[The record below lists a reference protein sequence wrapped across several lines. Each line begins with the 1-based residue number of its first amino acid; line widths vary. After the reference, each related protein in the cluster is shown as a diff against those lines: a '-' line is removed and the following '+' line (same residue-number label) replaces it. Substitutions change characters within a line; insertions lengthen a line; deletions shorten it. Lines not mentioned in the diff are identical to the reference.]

1 MHTPPSRSRSNSPP
15 RPPHRSQQAPGPEAP
30 PDGKHVPRAGH
41 VQMVR
46 WHPSPAR
53 GPAPARIPL
62 QQGQALIPR
71 NLPEHVPAHMPAL
84 RRAQAAEQM
93 AGQVAAPPPAPVPA
107 QALLPQRLPPDAADR
122 PWHAGLQA
130 CLFRATDR
138 ITFRGALAPL
148 LSGCMKWAVSGKA
161 GTGNAVDDWIGPAV
175 WASFLQLLAG
185 ALLPGEREHGFAW
198 MGTLLPNT
206 DLEPP
211 PSVARWGVHGPAED
225 QDLLRRLDRERALCV
240 QGAPHLAGRQEE
252 YRGRL
257 DDAEARM
264 RRRLLRDRDW
274 ADGASAL
281 AMLGAM
287 AADTMTLFAARDD
300 LDADRLDSR
309 TYYGIVPMLLFTFFL
324 DAAAGLWQMRSR
336 RPTPEGYPRA
346 EPPPLRGW
354 APADAPAPPAA
365 RPGDAPGPAA
375 GPRQSGPR

>member
-15 RPPHRSQQAPGPEAP
+15 RQAPAPRPETP
-30 PDGKHVPRAGH
+30 PEGKHAPRADEA
-41 VQMVR
+41 QRVR
-46 WHPSPAR
+46 WHL
-53 GPAPARIPL
+53 APARRPAAARV
-62 QQGQALIPR
+62 QVRVQ
-71 NLPEHVPAHMPAL
+71 LP
-84 RRAQAAEQM
+84 
-93 AGQVAAPPPAPVPA
+93 APVPVPA
-107 QALLPQRLPPDAADR
+107 QALVPDPRAPDAADR

-161 GTGNAVDDWIGPAV
+161 GTDTEVDTWIGPAV

-198 MGTLLPNT
+198 MGTLLPHI

-225 QDLLRRLDRERALCV
+225 QALLRRIDRERALCA
-240 QGAPHLAGRQEE
+240 QGAPHLIGRQEE
-252 YRGRL
+252 YRARL
-257 DDAEARM
+257 DEAEARL
-264 RRRLLRDRDW
+264 RHRLLRDRDW
-274 ADGASAL
+274 ADLASAL

-287 AADTMTLFAARDD
+287 AADTMTLLAARED
-300 LDADRLDSR
+300 LDAGRLDSR

-336 RPTPEGYPRA
+336 RPAPEGYPRP
-346 EPPPLRGW
+346 ETPPLRGW
-354 APADAPAPPAA
+354 APTDAPAPPAA

>member
-15 RPPHRSQQAPGPEAP
+15 RPSPASRPEAP
-30 PDGKHVPRAGH
+30 PEGKHAPHAAH

-46 WHPSPAR
+46 WHASPAR
-53 GPAPARIPL
+53 GPAPARISV
-62 QQGQALIPR
+62 QQAPGLI
-71 NLPEHVPAHMPAL
+71 PAHMPVL
-84 RRAQAAEQM
+84 RRAPAAEQ
-93 AGQVAAPPPAPVPA
+93 GAAPPPAPVPA
-107 QALLPQRLPPDAADR
+107 QALVPDPLGVDAADP

-130 CLFRATDR
+130 CLFRATDH
-138 ITFRGALAPL
+138 ITFRGTLAPL

-161 GTGNAVDDWIGPAV
+161 GTGNAVDTWIGPAV
-175 WASFLQLLAG
+175 WASFLQMLAG
-185 ALLPGEREHGFAW
+185 ALLPGEREHGFGW
-198 MGTLLPNT
+198 MGTLRPNT

-225 QDLLRRLDRERALCV
+225 QALLRRIDRERALCT
-240 QGAPHLAGRQEE
+240 QGAPHLAGRVEE

-257 DDAEARM
+257 DEAEARL

-287 AADTMTLFAARDD
+287 AADMMTASAARDD
-300 LDADRLDSR
+300 LDAGRLDSR
-309 TYYGIVPMLLFTFFL
+309 TFYGIVPMLLFTFFL

-346 EPPPLRGW
+346 GPPPLRDW

>member
-15 RPPHRSQQAPGPEAP
+15 RPVPASEAR
-30 PDGKHVPRAGH
+30 PDGKHAARAAH

-46 WHPSPAR
+46 WHPSPAQ
-53 GPAPARIPL
+53 GPAPARIPV
-62 QQGQALIPR
+62 QPPPALIPAHR
-71 NLPEHVPAHMPAL
+71 PAHMPAL
-84 RRAQAAEQM
+84 RRAQAAEQ
-93 AGQVAAPPPAPVPA
+93 AAAAAAAPPAPVPA
-107 QALLPQRLPPDAADR
+107 QALVPAWRLPDAADR

-161 GTGNAVDDWIGPAV
+161 GTGNAVDTWIGPAV
-175 WASFLQLLAG
+175 WGSCLQLLAG
-185 ALLPGEREHGFAW
+185 ALLPGEREHGFGW
-198 MGTLLPNT
+198 MGTLRPNA

-225 QDLLRRLDRERALCV
+225 QDLLRRIDRERALCA
-240 QGAPHLAGRQEE
+240 QGAPHLAGRLEE
-252 YRGRL
+252 YRERL
-257 DDAEARM
+257 DDAEARL
-264 RRRLLRDRDW
+264 RQRLLRDRDW

-287 AADTMTLFAARDD
+287 AADTMTLFAARED
-300 LDADRLDSR
+300 LDAGRLDSR
-309 TYYGIVPMLLFTFFL
+309 TYSGIVPMLLFTFFL
-324 DAAAGLWQMRSR
+324 DTAAGLWQMRSR
-336 RPTPEGYPRA
+336 RPAPEGYPRA
-346 EPPPLRGW
+346 GPPPLRDW

-375 GPRQSGPR
+375 GPPQSGPR